1 MTELLKLAIDFHNKK
16 ISVNEF
22 QELYLDKWNGG
33 TKGVT
38 QDEQNK
44 EISIYY
50 ATECYN
56 PNGIYLHNGEI
67 DEVQLRKEIAE
78 HLREL
83 KLVD

>member
-56 PNGIYLHNGEI
+56 LTEFICI
-67 DEVQLRKEIAE
+67 MV
-78 HLREL
+78 
-83 KLVD
+83 KLMKSS